1 MLHILYRD
9 QVYSELNDDV
19 LREIVERIRS
29 DEFSGKK
36 VLILFDDVVT
46 DIGRRGHNDELI
58 RLILNRRHL
67 TTHKGG
73 PKGGFVSVIIATQ
86 KYNMIPKKLRIN
98 ATSTWMF
105 PTQSAA
111 EKRSFREDLTESLNQ
126 SDFNQAA
133 NQAWWN
139 EHAPLI
145 QMGNG
150 DWWATE
156 PGNVG
161 GYDFYKLYSDRLKYG
176 LDTDQRVI
184 DQLDDDKYLEDL
196 LKPRKPIRRAKR
208 RRR

>member
-1 MLHILYRD
+1 MLA
-9 QVYSELNDDV
+9 S
-19 LREIVERIRS
+19 S
-29 DEFSGKK
+29 
-36 VLILFDDVVT
+36 
-46 DIGRRGHNDELI
+46 
-58 RLILNRRHL
+58 
-67 TTHKGG
+67 
-73 PKGGFVSVIIATQ
+73 
-86 KYNMIPKKLRIN
+86 KL
-98 ATSTWMF
+98 
-105 PTQSAA
+105 A

-161 GYDFYKLYSDRLKYG
+161 GYDFYKIYSDRLKYG

-184 DQLDDDKYLEDL
+184 DQLDDDKFLAEL